1 MKHMRILIFVLAL
14 ALLCAGCASGGTAE
28 ATPAPDMSDLPLD
41 GGSLINFTEDT
52 VP

>member
-28 ATPAPDMSDLPLD
+28 ATPAPDNERSPA
-41 GGSLINFTEDT
+41 
-52 VP
+52 